1 MNAHTK
7 PIADKMAVS
16 AALLANQVAFVRVNP
31 GNTFAVSL
39 KCGGPTGYGDTFEE
53 ALADALAR
61 NADWLGEAA

>member
-1 MNAHTK
+1 MTDHVTARFK
-7 PIADKMAVS
+7 SQGVS
-16 AALLANQVAFVRVNP
+16 FVRVNP

>member
-1 MNAHTK
+1 MSVTK
-7 PIADKMAVS
+7 T
-16 AALLANQVAFVRVNP
+16 LLANSVAFVRVNP

-61 NADWLGEAA
+61 NADWLGKAA

>member
-1 MNAHTK
+1 MTITK
-7 PIADKMAVS
+7 T
-16 AALLANQVAFVRVNP
+16 LLANRIAFVRVNP
-31 GNTFAVSL
+31 GKTFAVSL

>member
-1 MNAHTK
+1 MTDHVTARFK
-7 PIADKMAVS
+7 S
-16 AALLANQVAFVRVNP
+16 QGVAFVRINQD
-31 GNTFAVSL
+31 NTFAVSL